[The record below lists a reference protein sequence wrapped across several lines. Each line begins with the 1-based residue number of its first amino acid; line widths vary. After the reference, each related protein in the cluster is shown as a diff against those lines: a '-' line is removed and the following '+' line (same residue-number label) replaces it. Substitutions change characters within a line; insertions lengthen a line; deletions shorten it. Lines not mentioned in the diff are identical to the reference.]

1 MLAKKSLAQLY
12 TDGMNNVIEE
22 EEKEEQK
29 KEKKKRMSMFINEE
43 YNII

>member
-1 MLAKKSLAQLY
+1 MAKKSLAELY
-12 TDGMNNVIEE
+12 SNEMNNLIEE
-22 EEKEEQK
+22 EKKEDDK

>member
-1 MLAKKSLAQLY
+1 MAKKSLAVLY
-12 TDGMNNVIEE
+12 SNEMNNLIEE
-22 EEKEEQK
+22 EKKEDDK